1 MPDRS
6 SLFLKVAC
14 AVLVVALIAS
24 YLFLRDYPILIFV
37 IAAAFV
43 ALPVGWKRHHGMR
56 VDIPTVVFNV
66 LFLIMF
72 LSEVL
77 GVTDI
82 HERLPWWAKWAWV
95 SVLAIGNLI
104 LRWRSD
110 WTAFRREQRLR
121 DALQAIAEF
130 QQPGAGGEQSEAFAA
145 FARQRARDA
154 LNG

>member
-6 SLFLKVAC
+6 SLLLKVAC

-66 LFLIMF
+66 LFLLMF

-95 SVLAIGNLI
+95 SVLAVGNLI

-110 WTAFRREQRLR
+110 WSAFQREKRLR

-130 QQPGAGGEQSEAFAA
+130 QPPDGGGEQSEAFTA

>member
-1 MPDRS
+1 M
-6 SLFLKVAC
+6 
-14 AVLVVALIAS
+14 LVVALIAS

-66 LFLIMF
+66 LFLLMF

-95 SVLAIGNLI
+95 SVLAVGNLI

-110 WTAFRREQRLR
+110 WSAFQREKRLR

-130 QQPGAGGEQSEAFAA
+130 QPPTAAGSSPRPSPRLPGS
-145 FARQRARDA
+145 ARVTP
-154 LNG
+154 

>member
-66 LFLIMF
+66 LFLLMF

-95 SVLAIGNLI
+95 SVLAVGNLI

-110 WTAFRREQRLR
+110 WSAFQREQRLR

-130 QQPGAGGEQSEAFAA
+130 QPTGGEQSEAFAA